1 MNHGSSSLSRRRL
14 MQAAIAAGAA
24 ASTVTSGST
33 SSPREGL
40 SFSSDGTYEVQPLSH
55 QNLMLGVVQ
64 SRVRAV
70 DGANPAPGIKA
81 NLKHML
87 ELIDNAFHYGGG
99 PDLLQFHEFPITGWN
114 KWSRKEILRFAIDI
128 PGPETEAISAKAK
141 EYGCYI
147 VFGSYARDPAWP
159 GHVLSVTTIIGPQ
172 GEIVDKHWK
181 ARNIKGVFPGFELF
195 TTTVYDVLERY
206 VEMYGLDAVI
216 PVTRT
221 PIGNLA
227 TSSIQREPELFR
239 ALAMKGAEIILR
251 TATGGF
257 TPLDMQATSLY
268 NGVYTAIC
276 NNAVSPDNPGFYDDA
291 GAGGSAVYGPRGE
304 VVADTDS
311 PFETLVRARIPI
323 GAFRA
328 RHRQPFVH
336 MDLYRPVFEAYQN
349 AYPPDLFSQYLPDDL
364 DDAARF
370 LRDKS
375 VWR

>member
-1 MNHGSSSLSRRRL
+1 MKNGSSSISRRAL
-14 MQAAIAAGAA
+14 MQAAIAASAA
-24 ASTVTSGST
+24 ASTVSMGST
-33 SSPREGL
+33 SRQETL
-40 SFSSDGTYEVQPLSH
+40 SMSDDGTYAVEPLS
-55 QNLMLGVVQ
+55 QESLTLGVVQ

-70 DGANPAPGIKA
+70 DGSNPAPGIKA

-99 PDLLQFHEFPITGWN
+99 PDLLQFHEFPITGWS
-114 KWSRKEILRFAIDI
+114 KWSRKEILRFAIEI
-128 PGPETEAISAKAK
+128 PGPETQAISAKAR

-147 VFGSYARDPAWP
+147 VFGSYARDPDWP

-195 TTTVYDVLERY
+195 TTTVYDVLDQY
-206 VEMYGLDAVI
+206 VEMYGIDAVI

-239 ALAMKGAEIILR
+239 ALAIKGAEIILR

-276 NNAVSPDNPGFYDDA
+276 NNAVSPNNPGFYDDA

-323 GAFRA
+323 AAFRA
-328 RHRQPFVH
+328 RHQQPFVH
-336 MDLYRPVFEAYQN
+336 MDLYRPVFEAYRN
-349 AYPPDLFSQYLPDDL
+349 AYPPDLFSEYLPENL